1 MTTFAEVLRYLTQ
14 TVFGIYICAVL
25 LRLLLQLARADFY
38 NPISQFVVKL
48 SNPLV
53 LPLRRV
59 IPSIGRL
66 DSATVLLALVL
77 QFLATVIVLGL
88 LGVPFGTPNPLIVIV
103 WSAVGILSLVVKVYF
118 FAILA
123 MIIFSWIAP
132 HSHHPALALLHQLT
146 EPAMAPLRRLLPPM
160 GGLDLSPIL
169 AFVAIN
175 VLEIVLRGLAAWLGM
190 PGGIVLG
197 L

>member
-1 MTTFAEVLRYLTQ
+1 MATFAEVLRYLTQ
-14 TVFGIYICAVL
+14 TVFGIYIFAVL

-66 DSATVLLALVL
+66 DSATVLLALML
-77 QFLATVIVLGL
+77 QFLATIIVLGL